1 MVNRETPMKT
11 DLSIII
17 VTYNGRDITL
27 KTLGFYEEAIAADP
41 SHGYEI
47 IVVDNASQ
55 DGVADAVEEHCP
67 NVHLIRLP
75 ENGGFAAGN
84 NVGFASSQGRYILFS
99 NPDIEV
105 TDKTLPTLIEL
116 MDQNP
121 QVGACTP
128 FLKLVTTGD
137 IDWGAHRGFPTPWAA
152 LTYFAKLAQL
162 FKRSRRLSRT
172 FGQYHLLDRDLNEE
186 HEVDVIRG
194 GFFFVR
200 REVFAHAGG
209 WDEDYF
215 MFGEDIDLCYQIKK
229 LGHRIMFYPQAS
241 ALHYHGM
248 TTGLKEHSQ
257 DLSAADAA
265 AQKRAYHA
273 FYDAMKTFYDKNY
286 KDKYNPVVRWL
297 IFCTVEIK
305 RQWGRRSGTV

>member
-1 MVNRETPMKT
+1 MKI

-17 VTYNGRDITL
+17 VAYNGRDVTL
-27 KTLGFYEEAIAADP
+27 ETLACYEEAIAADP
-41 SHGYEI
+41 AHRYEV

-55 DGVADAVEEHCP
+55 DGVADAVEERFP
-67 NVHLIRLP
+67 NAHLIRIQKN
-75 ENGGFAAGN
+75 NGFSAGN
-84 NVGFASSQGRYILFS
+84 NVGFASSSGRYILFS

-105 TDKTLPTLIEL
+105 NGQTLPTLIAL

-121 QVGACTP
+121 HVGACTP
-128 FLKLVTTGD
+128 FLKLVATGN

-152 LTYFAKLAQL
+152 FTYFTKLSQV
-162 FKRSRRLSRT
+162 FRKSTSLSRV
-172 FGQYHLLDRDLNEE
+172 FGQYQLLDRDLQEE

-200 REVFAHAGG
+200 RTVFEQARG

-229 LGHRIMFYPQAS
+229 HGHAIMFYPQAS

-257 DLSAADAA
+257 ELSAADAA
-265 AQKRAYHA
+265 AREKAYNA
-273 FYDAMKTFYDKNY
+273 FYDTMKTFYDKNY
-286 KDKYNPVVRWL
+286 KDKYNPITRRL
-297 IFCTVEIK
+297 IFCAVEIK
-305 RQWGRRSGTV
+305 RQLGRRSKTV

>member
-1 MVNRETPMKT
+1 MKT

-27 KTLGFYEEAIAADP
+27 ETLACYKEAIAADP
-41 SHGYEI
+41 THRYEI

-55 DGVADAVEEHCP
+55 DGVANAVEERFP
-67 NVHLIRLP
+67 NAHLIRLQK
-75 ENGGFAAGN
+75 NSGFSAGN
-84 NVGFASSQGRYILFS
+84 NVGFARSVGRYILFS

-105 TDKTLPTLIEL
+105 NGRTLPTLIEL
-116 MDQNP
+116 IDQNP

-128 FLKLVTTGD
+128 FLKLVATGD

-152 LTYFAKLAQL
+152 FTYFTRLSQV
-162 FKRSRRLSRT
+162 FKKSRRLSKV
-172 FGQYHLLDRDLNEE
+172 FGQYHLLDRDLKKE

-200 REVFAHAGG
+200 RDVFEQAEA

-229 LGHRIMFYPQAS
+229 RGHAIMFYPQAS

-248 TTGLKEHSQ
+248 TTGLKGHTQE
-257 DLSAADAA
+257 LSAADAA
-265 AQKRAYHA
+265 AREKAYNA
-273 FYDAMKTFYDKNY
+273 FYDTMKTFYDKNY
-286 KDKYNPVVRWL
+286 KDKYNPIIRWL
-297 IFCTVEIK
+297 IFCAIEIK
-305 RQWGRRSGTV
+305 RQLGRHSRTV